1 MMRRRDFITLL
12 GGAAAAPSLWPLAVR
27 AQQLALSVIGYL
39 SGGSEEFDASRLTA
53 FRQGLSES
61 GYVEGRN
68 VAIEYRG
75 FQGHFDL
82 LPAFLTDFVRRPVA
96 VIAVG
101 GTAASA
107 LAAKAA
113 TSTIP
118 IVFNIGADPVQ
129 FGLVA
134 SFNRPGGNLTGIGNL
149 QGPLAAKRLELLHEL
164 IPGSAV
170 VAVLENPSNSAYTPY
185 EMAEIR
191 NAAGSL
197 GLELYLLNA
206 STVEEIDAAFAN
218 FPQAHA
224 GALLVGTEAFLNSR
238 ADQIVALAA
247 RHAVPVMHGSGET
260 TRAGGLISYGSD
272 LGETY
277 RQMGLYVG
285 RILKGEK
292 PADLPVQQ
300 PTRYELVIN
309 LKTAKALGL
318 TFPLT
323 LLGRA
328 DEVIE

>member
-1 MMRRRDFITLL
+1 MSIKRREFLTLL
-12 GGAAAAPSLWPLAVR
+12 GGAAVGWPLAVR
-27 AQQLALSVIGYL
+27 AQQLALPAVGYL

-82 LPAFLTDFVRRPVA
+82 LPAFLADFVRRPVA
-96 VIAVG
+96 VMAVG
-101 GTAASA
+101 GTTASA

-134 SFNRPGGNLTGIGNL
+134 SFSRPGGNLTGIGNL
-149 QGPLAAKRLELLHEL
+149 QGPLAAKRLELLREL
-164 IPGSAV
+164 VPGRAV
-170 VAVLENPSNSAYTPY
+170 VAVLVNPSNSVYTGY

-191 NAAGSL
+191 TAAGSL
-197 GLELYLLNA
+197 GLDLHLLNA

-218 FPQAHA
+218 FPKAQA
-224 GALLVGTEAFLNSR
+224 GALLLSTEAFINSR

-247 RHAVPVMHGSGET
+247 RHAVPVMYSNGET
-260 TRAGGLISYGSD
+260 TKAGGLISYGSN

-285 RILKGEK
+285 RILKGER

-309 LKTAKALGL
+309 LKTAKALGI

-328 DEVIE
+328 DDVIE

>member
-1 MMRRRDFITLL
+1 VKRREFITLL
-12 GGAAAAPSLWPLAVR
+12 GGGAAAWPLAVR
-27 AQQLALSVIGYL
+27 AQQLALPVVGYL
-39 SGGSEEFDASRLTA
+39 SGGSAESDASRLTV

-75 FQGHFDL
+75 FQGHLDL
-82 LPAFLTDFVRRPVA
+82 LPAFLTDFVRRSVA

-164 IPGSAV
+164 IPGAAV
-170 VAVLENPSNSAYTPY
+170 IAVLVNPSNSVYTAY

-191 NAAGSL
+191 NAAAAL
-197 GLELYLLNA
+197 GLQLHLLNA
-206 STVEEIDAAFAN
+206 STVGEIDAAFAN
-218 FPQAHA
+218 FPQAQA

-238 ADQIVALAA
+238 AEQIGALAA
-247 RHAVPVMHGSGET
+247 RYAVPVMHGNGET

-272 LGETY
+272 LRETY

-318 TFPLT
+318 SFPLT

>member
-1 MMRRRDFITLL
+1 MIKRREFITLL
-12 GGAAAAPSLWPLAVR
+12 GSAATAWPLAAR
-27 AQQLALSVIGYL
+27 AQQLALPVVGYL
-39 SGGSEEFDASRLTA
+39 SGGSRESDASRLTA
-53 FRQGLSES
+53 FLQGLSEA
-61 GYVEGRN
+61 GYAEGRN

-96 VIAVG
+96 VIVVG
-101 GTAASA
+101 GTAVSA

-134 SFNRPGGNLTGIGNL
+134 SFNRPGGNVTGIGNL

-164 IPGSAV
+164 IPGTAV
-170 VAVLENPSNSAYTPY
+170 VAVLVNPSNSAYTEY
-185 EMAEIR
+185 EMAELR

-197 GLELYLLNA
+197 GLQLHLLNA
-206 STVEEIDAAFAN
+206 STVAEIDAAFAI
-218 FPQAHA
+218 FPQAQA
-224 GALLVGTEAFLNSR
+224 GALLVSTEAFLNSR
-238 ADQIVALAA
+238 AEQIVALAA
-247 RHAVPVMHGSGET
+247 RHAVPVMHSNGET
-260 TRAGGLISYGSD
+260 TRAGGLISYGSN

-277 RQMGLYVG
+277 RQMGLYAG

-292 PADLPVQQ
+292 PGDLPVQQ
-300 PTRYELVIN
+300 PTRYELIIN

-318 TFPLT
+318 TVPQL

-328 DEVIE
+328 DEIIE

>member
-1 MMRRRDFITLL
+1 VKVKRRDFITLI
-12 GGAAAAPSLWPLAVR
+12 GSTAAWPVALR
-27 AQQLALSVIGYL
+27 AQQSALPVVGYL
-39 SGGSEEFDASRLTA
+39 SGGSPESDASRLTA
-53 FRQGLSES
+53 FRQGLSET

-75 FQGHFDL
+75 FQGHLDL
-82 LPAFLTDFVRRPVA
+82 LPAILTDFVRRPVA
-96 VIAVG
+96 VIVVG

-107 LAAKAA
+107 LATKAA

-164 IPGSAV
+164 VPGAAV
-170 VAVLENPSNSAYTPY
+170 VAVLVNPSNTAYTEY
-185 EMAEIR
+185 EMAELR
-191 NAAGSL
+191 NATSSL
-197 GLELYLLNA
+197 GLQLHLLNA
-206 STVEEIDAAFAN
+206 STVGEIDAAFAI
-218 FPQAHA
+218 FPQAQA
-224 GALLVGTEAFLNSR
+224 GALLVSTEAFLNSR
-238 ADQIVALAA
+238 AEQIVALAA
-247 RHAVPVMHGSGET
+247 RHAVPVMHSNGET
-260 TRAGGLISYGSD
+260 TRAGGLISYGSN

-277 RQMGLYVG
+277 RQMGLYAG

-292 PADLPVQQ
+292 PGDLPVQQ
-300 PTRYELVIN
+300 PTRYELILN
-309 LKTAKALGL
+309 LKTAKALGI
-318 TFPLT
+318 TFPPS

>member
-1 MMRRRDFITLL
+1 MRRREFITLV
-12 GGAAAAPSLWPLAVR
+12 GGAAAAWPLAAR
-27 AQQLALSVIGYL
+27 AQQLALPVIGYL
-39 SGGSEEFDASRLTA
+39 SGGSPESDASRLTA
-53 FRQGLSES
+53 FRQGLGET

-75 FQGHFDL
+75 FQGHYDL
-82 LPAFLTDFVRRPVA
+82 LPVFLADFVRRPVA
-96 VIAVG
+96 VIVVS
-101 GTAASA
+101 GTAVSA

-113 TSTIP
+113 TSTVP

-134 SFNRPGGNLTGIGNL
+134 SFNRPGGNATGISNL

-164 IPGSAV
+164 IPGAAV
-170 VAVLENPSNSAYTPY
+170 VAVLVNPSNSAYTEY
-185 EMAEIR
+185 EMAELR

-197 GLELYLLNA
+197 GLQLHLLNA
-206 STVEEIDAAFAN
+206 STVGEIDAAFAM
-218 FPQAHA
+218 FPQAGA
-224 GALLVGTEAFLNSR
+224 GALLIGTEAFLNSR
-238 ADQIVALAA
+238 AEQIVALAA
-247 RHAVPVMHGSGET
+247 RHAVPVMHSNGES
-260 TRAGGLISYGSD
+260 TRAGGLISYGSN

-277 RQMGLYVG
+277 RQTGLYAG

-292 PADLPVQQ
+292 PGELPVQQ

-318 TFPLT
+318 SFPLT

-328 DEVIE
+328 DEVVE